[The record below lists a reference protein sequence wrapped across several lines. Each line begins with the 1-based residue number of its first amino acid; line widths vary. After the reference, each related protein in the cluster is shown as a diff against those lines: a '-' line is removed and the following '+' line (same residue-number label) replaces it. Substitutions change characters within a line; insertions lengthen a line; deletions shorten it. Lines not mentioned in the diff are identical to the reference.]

1 MFHVIVEGLKF
12 NLRQRKWVIFNALF
26 PIFLMVLLGVML
38 SDTNSINSENEVINI
53 CYYNESGKDEI
64 INEIK
69 DNVFN
74 YDDFSIKEV
83 SSVEEGKAKV
93 ENEREIFL
101 LIKEESIETYYSEKR
116 VSEGATVLS
125 YLKSFSDTYAS
136 INELYMVDVDKAAEI
151 ISSEEFLNDNIDVKF
166 IKEKEEE
173 KANPRLYKAY
183 NYSKKIV
190 DKFISR

>member
-151 ISSEEFLNDNIDVKF
+151 ISSEEFLNDNIDVKC
-166 IKEKEEE
+166 IME
-173 KANPRLYKAY
+173 
-183 NYSKKIV
+183 
-190 DKFISR
+190 

>member
-1 MFHVIVEGLKF
+1 M
-12 NLRQRKWVIFNALF
+12 
-26 PIFLMVLLGVML
+26 
-38 SDTNSINSENEVINI
+38 
-53 CYYNESGKDEI
+53 
-64 INEIK
+64 
-69 DNVFN
+69 FN

-151 ISSEEFLNDNIDVKF
+151 ISSEEFLNDNIDVS
-166 IKEKEEE
+166 
-173 KANPRLYKAY
+173 LL
-183 NYSKKIV
+183 KKKMLLIL
-190 DKFISR
+190 ISTME